1 MSVSVSIKENEVNY
15 REGINSENKSNKLYS
30 KMLEKGKQMELK
42 KGSDNF
48 AVKHQNKVLAL
59 VYIGAA
65 VLVIIVG
72 LRGLGTVVGD
82 ISIIP
87 DFLID
92 PATRKIDSNFV
103 MFALILEFF
112 MLIMLSLTTF
122 FIPQEVKQEKT
133 VVHDLKSV
141 ELYKEELEKLKNY
154 TALELKMLR
163 SYLDEYE
170 ELSRKMNKIH
180 TENFESIKRIA
191 SNLK

>member
-1 MSVSVSIKENEVNY
+1 MN
-15 REGINSENKSNKLYS
+15 S
-30 KMLEKGKQMELK
+30 KM
-42 KGSDNF
+42 GSINL

-82 ISIIP
+82 LSIVP
-87 DFLID
+87 RFLID
-92 PATRKIDSNFV
+92 EATRKIDSNVV

-112 MLIMLSLTTF
+112 MLILLSLTTF
-122 FIPQEVKQEKT
+122 FIPQETKTEKT
-133 VVHDLKSV
+133 ADDAIIKDLKT
-141 ELYKEELEKLKNY
+141 LNNYKEELEKLKNY

-170 ELSRKMNKIH
+170 ELSKKMSKIQS
-180 TENFESIKRIA
+180 ENFESLKRIA
-191 SNLK
+191 KDLK

>member
-1 MSVSVSIKENEVNY
+1 MN
-15 REGINSENKSNKLYS
+15 S
-30 KMLEKGKQMELK
+30 KM
-42 KGSDNF
+42 GSINL

-82 ISIIP
+82 LSIVP
-87 DFLID
+87 RFLID
-92 PATRKIDSNFV
+92 EATRKIDSNVV

-112 MLIMLSLTTF
+112 MLILLSLTTF
-122 FIPQEVKQEKT
+122 FIPQENKTEKT
-133 VVHDLKSV
+133 ADDAIIKDLKT
-141 ELYKEELEKLKNY
+141 LNNYKEELEKLKNY

-170 ELSRKMNKIH
+170 ELSKKMSKIQS
-180 TENFESIKRIA
+180 ENFESLKRIA
-191 SNLK
+191 KDLK